1 MLSLQPVA
9 SSPVPAPAPRRR
21 GRVLPMPSLPSLV
34 LLVASMAEYAATYGG
49 EDWPEE
55 DEPTEAGRGC
65 PPA

>member
-1 MLSLQPVA
+1 MLSLQPAA

-21 GRVLPMPSLPSLV
+21 GRVLPMPTLPSLV
-34 LLVASMAEYAATYGG
+34 LLVALVDEHASLYGG

-65 PPA
+65 PTA